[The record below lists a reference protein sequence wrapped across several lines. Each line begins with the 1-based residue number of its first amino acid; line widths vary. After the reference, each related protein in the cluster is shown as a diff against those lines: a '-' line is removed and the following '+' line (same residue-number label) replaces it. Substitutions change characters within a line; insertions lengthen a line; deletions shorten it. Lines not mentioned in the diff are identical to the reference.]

1 MKFMLFNARRRLR
14 RLTRIARYVGRS
26 IVTRGE
32 HLGALKSPLVLC
44 LFFSLAVI
52 WPDQTHELYRYI
64 ALSFADSGY
73 HRFSIGSAALES
85 AGLFLFCLLVCMSL
99 FTLGTVAQY
108 LSFQATGKTN
118 ISRTDRLALALLASV
133 PMIAVAIGI
142 YVSQVE
148 TGSAELAKSIQ
159 AGAIVSMQRDGLT
172 GEALPALAN
181 FEVASQFRI
190 DEWLRSGAAAFLGL
204 WIVFVW
210 FISRRFAR
218 LQIDRAR
225 ENVLILSGLALPIV
239 LVFLFYLGPVPIAR
253 YSTTFGVMCLFFVS
267 LAALVTALKLL
278 EDRTRVPFLFAA
290 LIFFVCFGLLND
302 NHRIREVSGKRTPM
316 AAASVGDG
324 FERWLRA
331 RASFQEYKAY
341 PVYVVAAEGGGIYA
355 AFRTAAF
362 LASIQDLCP
371 RFSEHL
377 FAISSVSGGSVGAA
391 VFSGLTRKIKLAG
404 PETALTERCQK
415 RTPSTT
421 SFTYSDLSE
430 EILSDDFLS
439 PVLSAFLFQDFLQR
453 FLPFPVPAFDRAN
466 ALERSLESSWDAKA
480 KDSYDH
486 FPEMWIDRSNP
497 LRELFLDSWNPSANT
512 PALFFNTTE
521 MECGRGV
528 AISPFMLNT
537 PELSSFPIGADFSTK
552 DDRTRTGTNV
562 SLSTAAALS
571 ARFPWLTPP
580 GWYYG
585 PFHTPCRDSKD
596 PSPAK
601 INLVD
606 GGYFDNSG
614 ALTALAAIDEMD
626 RVIRKNSEFHNVQI
640 HLIILTSS
648 GFTEHG
654 NLLNDYLAPV
664 QTLLSTRTARGPIAV
679 QQAKLRFKQRG
690 YENHSVRTLE
700 LQGFGFPLP
709 LGWRLSPITRLMI
722 LGQDGVSTTCAGVS
736 SGDCLRHDI
745 VDELANDQT
754 SKN

>member
-1 MKFMLFNARRRLR
+1 MTPVTMKFLRFNGRRLLR
-14 RLTRIARYVGRS
+14 RVSTIARNVAR
-26 IVTRGE
+26 VMATLGE
-32 HLGALKSPLVLC
+32 PLGTLKSPLVLC

-64 ALSFADSGY
+64 ALSFADPAY
-73 HRFSIGSAALES
+73 HGFSPGSAALES
-85 AGLFLFCLLVCMSL
+85 ASLVLFCLLFCMSL
-99 FTLGTVAQY
+99 FALGAVAQH
-108 LSFQATGKTN
+108 LAAGK
-118 ISRTDRLALALLASV
+118 ISTSRLDRLALALSSSI
-133 PMIAVAIGI
+133 PIIAVAIGI
-142 YVSQVE
+142 YTAQVK
-148 TGSAELAKSIQ
+148 TGSAELAKSLQ
-159 AGAIVSMQRDGLT
+159 AGVIVSMQRDGLT

-181 FEVASQFRI
+181 FEVAAQFQI
-190 DEWLRSGAAAFLGL
+190 DEWLRYGAIAFLAL

-210 FISRRFAR
+210 FASRRFVR
-218 LQIDRAR
+218 LHIDRAR
-225 ENVLILSGLALPIV
+225 ENVLIVSGFAFPIV
-239 LVFLFYLGPVPIAR
+239 LIFLFCIAPVLLAR
-253 YSTTFGVMCLFFVS
+253 TGTAFGVMCLFFVS
-267 LAALVTALKLL
+267 LAALVTALKFV
-278 EDRTRVPFLFAA
+278 EHRTRIPILFVA
-290 LIFFVCFGLLND
+290 LIFFMCFGLLND

-316 AAASVGDG
+316 AATSVGAG
-324 FERWLRA
+324 FERWLRS
-331 RASFQEYKAY
+331 RMKADKPY

-391 VFSGLTRKIKLAG
+391 VFSGLTRKIKLTSQ
-404 PETALTERCQK
+404 ESEITEPCRN
-415 RTPSTT
+415 RTSPTG
-421 SFTYSDLSE
+421 SFNYSDLSE
-430 EILSDDFLS
+430 ELLRDDFLS

-453 FLPFPVPAFDRAN
+453 FLPFPVPAFDRAT
-466 ALERSLESSWDAKA
+466 ALEHSLESSWDTKA
-480 KDSYDH
+480 KDSYARFPGAWVDH
-486 FPEMWIDRSNP
+486 SNP
-497 LRELFLDSWNPSANT
+497 LRELFLDSWIPDGNS

-528 AISPFMLNT
+528 VISPFMLNT
-537 PELSSFPIGADFSTK
+537 PELSSFPIGADFSEKDRQTK
-552 DDRTRTGTNV
+552 TGTNV
-562 SLSTAAALS
+562 SLSTAAVLS

-585 PFHTPCRDSKD
+585 SFRTPCVASD

-626 RVIRKNSEFHNVQI
+626 QVIRKNSALRNVRI
-640 HLIILTSS
+640 HLIVLTSN

-664 QTLLSTRTARGPIAV
+664 QTLLSTRTARGAIAV
-679 QQAKLRFKQRG
+679 QQAKLRFKQPG
-690 YENHSVRTLE
+690 YENYSIRTLE

-722 LGQDGVSTTCAGVS
+722 LGQDGVSTTCTGVS

-745 VDELANDQT
+745 VEELTHDPT
-754 SKN
+754 SGN

>member
-1 MKFMLFNARRRLR
+1 M
-14 RLTRIARYVGRS
+14 
-26 IVTRGE
+26 
-32 HLGALKSPLVLC
+32 LC
-44 LFFSLAVI
+44 LFFSLAVA

-73 HRFSIGSAALES
+73 HRFSIWSAALES
-85 AGLFLFCLLVCMSL
+85 AGLFFFSLLVCMSV
-99 FTLGTVAQY
+99 FGLGAVAQH
-108 LSFQATGKTN
+108 LSFQGAGNTS

-133 PMIAVAIGI
+133 PIIAVAIGI
-142 YVSQVE
+142 YVSQVA
-148 TGSAELAKSIQ
+148 TGSAELAKSLQ
-159 AGAIVSMQRDGLT
+159 AGAVVSMQRDGLP
-172 GEALPALAN
+172 ENALSALAK
-181 FEVASQFRI
+181 FEVASQLRI
-190 DEWLRSGAAAFLGL
+190 NEWLRSVAAAFLGL
-204 WIVFVW
+204 WIAFVW
-210 FISRRFAR
+210 IISRRFAR

-225 ENVLILSGLALPIV
+225 ENILILSGLALPIV
-239 LVFLFYLGPVPIAR
+239 LVFLFCVAPVPFAR
-253 YSTTFGVMCLFFVS
+253 LTTAFGVMCLFFVA
-267 LAALVTALKLL
+267 LAALVAALKIL
-278 EDRTRVPFLFAA
+278 EDRTRIPFLFAA

-316 AAASVGDG
+316 VAASVSDG

-331 RASFQEYKAY
+331 RASFPHYKAY

-371 RFSEHL
+371 TFSEHL

-391 VFSGLTRKIKLAG
+391 VFSGLTRKIKL
-404 PETALTERCQK
+404 PSSKDESTDRCRK
-415 RTPSTT
+415 RSPATT

-430 EILSDDFLS
+430 ELLSDDFLS

-453 FLPFPVPAFDRAN
+453 FLPFPVPAFDRAI

-480 KDSYDH
+480 KSSYDR
-486 FPEMWIDRSNP
+486 FPERWVDRANP
-497 LRELFLDSWNPSANT
+497 LRELFLDSWNPRGNS

-521 MECGRGV
+521 MGCGRGI
-528 AISPFMLNT
+528 AISPFALNT
-537 PELSSFPIGADFSTK
+537 PELSSFPIGADFSTN
-552 DDRTRTGTNV
+552 DHRTKTGTNV
-562 SLSTAAALS
+562 SLSTAAVLS

-585 PFHTPCRDSKD
+585 PFHTPCGDSQH

-614 ALTALAAIDEMD
+614 ALTALAAINEMD
-626 RVIRKNSEFHNVQI
+626 QVIRKNSEFRDVKI
-640 HLIILTSS
+640 HLIILTSN
-648 GFTEHG
+648 GFTEHS
-654 NLLNDYLAPV
+654 NLLNDYLAPIE
-664 QTLLSTRTARGPIAV
+664 TLLSTRTARGAIAV
-679 QQAKLRFKQRG
+679 QQAKLRFKQPDYG
-690 YENHSVRTLE
+690 NHSVRSLE

-736 SGDCLRHDI
+736 SGDCLRQEI
-745 VDELANDQT
+745 VDELANDET
-754 SKN
+754 PKN

>member
-1 MKFMLFNARRRLR
+1 MKFMLFNARRHLR
-14 RLTRIARYVGRS
+14 RLSRIARYVGRL
-26 IVTRGE
+26 IATHGE

-52 WPDQTHELYRYI
+52 WPNQTHELYRYI
-64 ALSFADSGY
+64 ALSFADPGY
-73 HRFSIGSAALES
+73 HGFSIGSAALES
-85 AGLFLFCLLVCMSL
+85 AGLFLFCLLVCISL
-99 FTLGTVAQY
+99 FALGVVAQH
-108 LSFQATGKTN
+108 LSFQATGKTD
-118 ISRTDRLALALLASV
+118 ISRTDRLALAFLASV
-133 PMIAVAIGI
+133 PIIAVAIGI
-142 YVSQVE
+142 YAAQVKA
-148 TGSAELAKSIQ
+148 GSAELAKSLQ

-190 DEWLRSGAAAFLGL
+190 DEWLRSGTIAFLGL
-204 WIVFVW
+204 WIIFVW
-210 FISRRFAR
+210 LVSRRFAR
-218 LQIDRAR
+218 LRIDRAR
-225 ENVLILSGLALPIV
+225 ENILILSGLALPIV
-239 LVFLFYLGPVPIAR
+239 LVFLFCIAPVPLAR
-253 YSTTFGVMCLFFVS
+253 SSTAFGVLCLFFVS
-267 LAALVTALKLL
+267 LAALVTALKIL
-278 EDRTRVPFLFAA
+278 EHRTRIPLLFAA

-316 AAASVGDG
+316 AATSVGDG

-331 RASFQEYKAY
+331 RTKGDKSY

-391 VFSGLTRKIKLAG
+391 VFSGLTRKIKLASR
-404 PETALTERCQK
+404 ESEITERCRK
-415 RTPSTT
+415 RTPPTA
-421 SFTYSDLSE
+421 SFNYSDLSE
-430 EILSDDFLS
+430 EILRDDFLS

-453 FLPFPVPAFDRAN
+453 FLPFPVPAFDRAT
-466 ALERSLESSWDAKA
+466 ALEHSLESSWEAKA
-480 KDSYDH
+480 KESYDR
-486 FPEMWIDRSNP
+486 FPEIWVDHSNP
-497 LRELFLDSWNPSANT
+497 LRELFLDSWTPGGNT

-528 AISPFMLNT
+528 VISLFMLNT
-537 PELSSFPIGADFSTK
+537 PELSSFPIGADFSKKDEQTK
-552 DDRTRTGTNV
+552 SGTNV
-562 SLSTAAALS
+562 SLSTAAVLS

-585 PFHTPCRDSKD
+585 SFRAPCVDSID
-596 PSPAK
+596 PSPTK

-626 RVIRKNSEFHNVQI
+626 QVIRKNSEFRNVQI
-640 HLIILTSS
+640 HLIILTSN

-664 QTLLSTRTARGPIAV
+664 QTLLSTRTARGAIAV
-679 QQAKLRFKQRG
+679 QQAKLRFKQPG
-690 YENHSVRTLE
+690 YENYSVRTLE

-722 LGQDGVSTTCAGVS
+722 LGQDGVSTKCAGVS

-745 VDELANDQT
+745 VEELTNDQT